1 MKKYIGLIALLFSAN
16 AVLAE
21 TIPLDASIEKLQH
34 GWVAANYKTP
44 DSDKEA
50 VFKKLSEEAHK
61 VTAGNPGHAEP
72 LIWEAIILGG
82 YAMEKGVFIDIKV
95 AEKARDLLFDA
106 EKIDPNALN
115 GSIYTTLG
123 LLHYKVL
130 GWPFGFGDKDKARGY
145 LEKALKID
153 PDGIDS
159 NYIYADFL
167 LGRRE
172 HAKALE
178 YFKKALNAP
187 ARAGREDAD
196 AGRKAD
202 IQKGIDDSINQMER
216 QVEQ

>member
-1 MKKYIGLIALLFSAN
+1 MKKYTWLCALLISAN
-16 AVLAE
+16 AALAE
-21 TIPLDASIEKLQH
+21 TTPLDASIEKLQH
-34 GWVAANYKTP
+34 GWAAANYKTP
-44 DSDKEA
+44 DGDKEA

-61 VTAGNPGHAEP
+61 VTADNPGRAEP
-72 LIWEAIILGG
+72 LIWEAIILGD
-82 YAMEKGVFIDIKV
+82 YAREKGVLIDIKV

-106 EKIDPNALN
+106 EKIDPNALG

-153 PDGIDS
+153 PEGIDA

-167 LGRRE
+167 LVRRE

-178 YFKKALNAP
+178 HFKKALNAP

-202 IQKGIDDSINQMER
+202 IQKGIDDSINWER
-216 QVEQ
+216 HHAEK